1 MSLIKGALQIENGQ
15 IKYKQHLIS
24 IADDLNNIEL
34 PDGRFANAS
43 ELADI
48 LEKFQGGEKVYLKV
62 GPNLTLKR
70 LDLYLGSKFS
80 RFSRTLIQKLIKDGK
95 VTVNGVASKASHNLS
110 TDDVVVVTLPTP
122 QIKDIQAEDIPLDVL
137 YEDECILVINKQPGI
152 VVHPARSYKS
162 GTLVNAL
169 VHHCDTLSSGM
180 YHYRPGIVHRLDKD
194 TTGAMVIAKT
204 DEVQW
209 KLAEQFRN
217 RVIDKTY
224 LAVVHGNPELD
235 SDQIKNL
242 LGMHPTN
249 REKSAVRSDVGK
261 EAITIYKVLER
272 FRGFSLV
279 ELDLLTG
286 RTHQIRVHMSHIG
299 HPIVADDL
307 YGGRLVYPWQLQDI
321 VDPQP
326 QRPVILRQAL
336 HAWKL
341 ELDHPKTG
349 ERMKLEA
356 PLHQDMQDL
365 LDMLRKYRIQPEA
378 AAKKKPF

>member
-1 MSLIKGALQIENGQ
+1 MI
-15 IKYKQHLIS
+15 
-24 IADDLNNIEL
+24 
-34 PDGRFANAS
+34 
-43 ELADI
+43 
-48 LEKFQGGEKVYLKV
+48 
-62 GPNLTLKR
+62 
-70 LDLYLGSKFS
+70 
-80 RFSRTLIQKLIKDGK
+80 
-95 VTVNGVASKASHNLS
+95 
-110 TDDVVVVTLPTP
+110 VTLPTP

-137 YEDECILVINKQPGI
+137 FEDEYVLVINKQPGI

-194 TTGAMVIAKT
+194 TTGAMVVAKT

-217 RVIDKTY
+217 RTTSKTY
-224 LAVVHGNPELD
+224 LAMVHGNPELD

-249 REKSAVRSDVGK
+249 REKSAVRHDAGK
-261 EAITIYKVLER
+261 EAITVYRVIER

-279 ELDLLTG
+279 ELDLHTG

-307 YGGRLVYPWQLQDI
+307 YGGRLVYPWQLQELDE
-321 VDPQP
+321 PQP
-326 QRPVILRQAL
+326 QPPVILRQAL

-341 ELDHPKTG
+341 EIDHPKTG
-349 ERMKLEA
+349 QRLKIEA
-356 PLHQDMQDL
+356 PLYQDMQNL
-365 LDMLRKYRIQPEA
+365 LDMLRQYRKPLPA
-378 AAKKKPF
+378 AAKIKPF